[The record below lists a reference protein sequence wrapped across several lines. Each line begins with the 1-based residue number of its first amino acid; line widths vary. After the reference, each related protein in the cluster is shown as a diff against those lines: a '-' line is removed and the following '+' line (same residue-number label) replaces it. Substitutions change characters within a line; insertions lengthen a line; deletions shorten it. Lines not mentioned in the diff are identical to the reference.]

1 MTQSERINGCG
12 LPEQCEKENIFNN
25 LEVQGIEKP
34 CVNRLAEKASRGDTA
49 QQSSLIE
56 PSPGGSTA
64 EQRPRGSATE
74 QRPGGSATEQP
85 QGGSATEQR
94 PRGSATE
101 QRPGGS
107 ATEQRPGGSATEQRP
122 RGSAT
127 EHRTGGSATE
137 QRPGGSATEQRPGGS
152 ATEQRPGGSATEQRP
167 RGSATEQRPD
177 GNATEQRPGGS
188 ATEQRTGGSAALD
201 HVQSLSLSE
210 ENDASLGANE
220 CVASF
225 GSLELQKERN
235 SEFISLGYDLSCRE
249 TTAEQQPAAAV
260 LDQDKPA
267 ADPRE
272 GNELKPDE
280 KSEVNRTLRRTC
292 SEKLSSHSWQKRQ
305 LPHNWSLEAQQQ
317 LRSDLQPQQLL
328 QRRESEKT
336 LAIHR
341 SASFSSPLYRGF
353 LLRHA
358 RRSRDQLQPITA
370 RLAAAAAGCASGV
383 AASHKHVLTPRDVK
397 NRSRRKTMV
406 SIHTIF

>member
-1 MTQSERINGCG
+1 VVVVSTLAGGVWIFADSNEAERGCPKEKSSGGLDVDHITAEKRGAKSADDQVCSLTQAEKINGCG
-12 LPEQCEKENIFNN
+12 LPEQCEVENIVNN
-25 LEVQGIEKP
+25 LEVQEVEKP
-34 CVNRLAEKASRGDTA
+34 CVNRLAENASGGIAT
-49 QQSSLIE
+49 QKSSLIE
-56 PSPGGSTA
+56 QSL
-64 EQRPRGSATE
+64 
-74 QRPGGSATEQP
+74 
-85 QGGSATEQR
+85 
-94 PRGSATE
+94 
-101 QRPGGS
+101 
-107 ATEQRPGGSATEQRP
+107 
-122 RGSAT
+122 
-127 EHRTGGSATE
+127 GGSATE

-152 ATEQRPGGSATEQRP
+152 ATEQRQGGSATEQRP
-167 RGSATEQRPD
+167 RGSASEQRP
-177 GNATEQRPGGS
+177 
-188 ATEQRTGGSAALD
+188 GGSAALD
-201 HVQSLSLSE
+201 HVQSLSLAE
-210 ENDASLGANE
+210 ENEASLGANE

-225 GSLELQKERN
+225 GSPEWQKERI

-249 TTAEQQPAAAV
+249 TTAEQQSAATV
-260 LDQDKPA
+260 LDQDKPVD
-267 ADPRE
+267 DPKE
-272 GNELKPDE
+272 GNEIKPDE

-305 LPHNWSLEAQQQ
+305 LPHSWPLEAQQ